1 MVEEKWVY
9 KSCPWLG
16 EGLVVAQ
23 MKPQPLDLNKIE
35 SIRVVE
41 WFEGYPASRKRH
53 NFNSREDLL
62 VDLPEAYWKDDIIQ
76 RLKSA
81 CELYLQYKDNPE
93 KFLDEHPEYTEEVC
107 EKCGH
112 PYVIYEDLFNDWLF
126 KLVFKPVLE
135 DDKK

>member
-1 MVEEKWVY
+1 MTR
-9 KSCPWLG
+9 
-16 EGLVVAQ
+16 
-23 MKPQPLDLNKIE
+23 PQPLDLNKIE

-81 CELYLQYKDNPE
+81 CEFYLRYKDNTRLLLKE
-93 KFLDEHPEYTEEVC
+93 HGEYRKEVSKFEEWW
-107 EKCGH
+107 KY
-112 PYVIYEDLFNDWLF
+112 PNNMFDYNKYNDWLF
-126 KLVFKPVLE
+126 KLVFKSVLE
-135 DDKK
+135 DDK